1 MLVEVSLDLL
11 KEGDVVYYYCGN
23 MESFTN
29 RPSPDLGNYPNY
41 RKGIYTSKCSEGVTG
56 VRSKWKSPNSDR
68 YSECFF
74 AIEHLDGNICMELD
88 YLRNKKINIL
98 CG

>member
-1 MLVEVSLDLL
+1 MLVEVSLDIL

-23 MESFTN
+23 MESITN
-29 RPSPDLGNYPNY
+29 IPSPDLGNYPNY

-56 VRSKWKSPNSDR
+56 VQSKLTNS
-68 YSECFF
+68 EFFF
-74 AIEHLDGNICMELD
+74 AIELFKSIYMELD